1 MNLTTD
7 APQPTVSHAHETVVA
22 CKNCGHRYEGRF
34 CPACGQR
41 AATHRIDWHYIWH
54 EIPHSVWHVDHGIL
68 FTLRELFTRPGY
80 TIREF
85 LEGKRVRHYRPLA
98 LVLILGTVL
107 TFLQHSLSVS
117 LIEESNKAIQ
127 SVTGSAEAD
136 SERIRQFQSQMY
148 GYLERY
154 FHLFTIS
161 TLPITAFFTWLLFR
175 KKSLNYPEHLV
186 ANTFLANI
194 GLMLSIFSVLL
205 YKLTGNSTEG
215 FSGIQA
221 LTTLLSFGYTMW
233 AFAQL
238 FHRELKPWAAAWRA
252 ALANV
257 LTMFAAMLIGAL
269 TVAVYLAF
277 VYLPQHPKPAKPTK
291 SSPAAHAPLPKQ

>member
-1 MNLTTD
+1 MHL
-7 APQPTVSHAHETVVA
+7 PTGATEASVLPGHATPSL
-22 CKNCGHRYEGRF
+22 CKNCGTRFEGRF
-34 CPACGQR
+34 CPACGQK
-41 AATHRIDWHYIWH
+41 ADTHRITWHFIWH

-127 SVTGSAEAD
+127 SVTGTAEAE
-136 SERIRQFQSQMY
+136 SERLRQFQTQMY
-148 GYLERY
+148 GYVERY
-154 FHLFTIS
+154 FHLITIF
-161 TLPITAFFTWLLFR
+161 TLPITAFFTWLCFR

-186 ANTFLANI
+186 ANTFLANVS
-194 GLMLSIFSVLL
+194 LVLSIFSVLL
-205 YKLTGNSTEG
+205 YKLTGSSSQG
-215 FSGIQA
+215 FSAIQV
-221 LTTLLSFGYTMW
+221 LTTGAVFGYSMW

-238 FHRELKPWAAAWRA
+238 FHREMKPWVAAWRS
-252 ALANV
+252 ALAH
-257 LTMFAAMLIGAL
+257 LLAMFAAMLVGAFA
-269 TVAVYLAF
+269 VGVYLAF
-277 VYLPQHPKPAKPTK
+277 VYLPQHPKPEKPSN
-291 SSPAAHAPLPKQ
+291 SSATHAPLPQK